1 VTQRWAHKALEELL
15 SLNRSGYWGDET
27 PSKARPIEVKVIRN
41 ADLTKHNSIK
51 GSASRYFSPK
61 EAANAELQIGDI
73 AMSSSGDVGK
83 AWLVNEPGYSASN
96 FIRILRPNGNYIMP
110 SFLRYVLES
119 EQGQVAL
126 KASTAGTTIQNL
138 KKTFYSMLTVPL
150 PPLAEQQQI
159 VRLLDEVFE
168 GIAIAKANAE
178 KNLKNTRALFERHL
192 HSIYSEGDAVWP
204 AVPLGEICDVL
215 DNLRK
220 PVTKRDRVVGPYPY
234 YGATGVVD
242 HVANF
247 LFDEPLVLVG
257 EDGAKWGPGEKSAFL
272 VSGKVWVNNHAH
284 VVRPHRQRVLDQ
296 WLVFYLTHID
306 LNEYVSGLTVPK
318 LNQGSMREIPI
329 PLPKIAEQQ
338 LIVDT
343 LKELEASVNQLA
355 ESYAAKLRACEELSS
370 SLLNQAF
377 SGDLKAA

>member
-1 VTQRWAHKALEELL
+1 
-15 SLNRSGYWGDET
+15 
-27 PSKARPIEVKVIRN
+27 
-41 ADLTKHNSIK
+41 
-51 GSASRYFSPK
+51 
-61 EAANAELQIGDI
+61 
-73 AMSSSGDVGK
+73 MSSSGDVGK